1 MRTRARLGFVAP
13 SGDLVTEAEHNSAMS
28 ARGSEAHVRSFDD
41 QVREAVTS
49 RLASPLAG

>member
-1 MRTRARLGFVAP
+1 MNNGFRVGDADRVAA
-13 SGDLVTEAEHNSAMS
+13 LV
-28 ARGSEAHVRSFDD
+28 EAHVRSFDD